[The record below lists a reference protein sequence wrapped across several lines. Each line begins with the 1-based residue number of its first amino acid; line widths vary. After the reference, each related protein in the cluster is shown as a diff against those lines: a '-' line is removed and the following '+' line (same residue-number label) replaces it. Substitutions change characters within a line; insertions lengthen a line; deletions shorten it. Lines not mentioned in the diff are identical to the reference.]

1 MSSQEV
7 VIVAAGRSAMGRGQ
21 KGTLKDTRPDTLL
34 AQVLKKTLAK
44 IPQLKP
50 DMIDDFTV
58 GCAFPEGEQG
68 MNIARMVVLL
78 AGLPQSIAAV
88 TVNRYCSSGIQA
100 VAQSAERIAFGS
112 ADVIIAGG
120 VESMSMVPMMG
131 NKFSASGELVEQL
144 PQAYMPMGITAEKVA
159 REFKVSREEQDQF
172 ALASHKK
179 AVQAQKEGKFK
190 DEIIPVDAIKYNPI
204 TKQTTTVNFE
214 TDEMPRGDTSIEIL
228 SKLKPAFMDGGSVT
242 AGNSSPLTDGAAI
255 VVLMTKSKAD
265 SLGLKPLAYFRGFQV
280 AGVPPEL
287 MGIGPVPAI
296 RKLLD
301 KYKLNIKDIDLF
313 EINEAFAAQAVYC
326 ARELQI
332 PQDKLNVNGGAI
344 ALGHPLGCTGAR
356 MSATLI
362 YEMLRR
368 KARYGIVSM
377 CIGGGQG
384 AAGLFE
390 RA

>member
-1 MSSQEV
+1 
-7 VIVAAGRSAMGRGQ
+7 
-21 KGTLKDTRPDTLL
+21 
-34 AQVLKKTLAK
+34 
-44 IPQLKP
+44 
-50 DMIDDFTV
+50 
-58 GCAFPEGEQG
+58 
-68 MNIARMVVLL
+68 
-78 AGLPQSIAAV
+78 
-88 TVNRYCSSGIQA
+88 
-100 VAQSAERIAFGS
+100 
-112 ADVIIAGG
+112 
-120 VESMSMVPMMG
+120 
-131 NKFSASGELVEQL
+131 
-144 PQAYMPMGITAEKVA
+144 MPMGITAEKVA